1 MHLKKRRRRRRFLL
15 ALGLLAAGLIAF
27 VKLRWQPTV
36 RTLVAVQVDNE
47 ASNLIVEAINEQI
60 ASGAIQYDKIITL
73 RTDADGRVSAL
84 QTDMAEINRLKMEI
98 LRRIGQDLRELS
110 VEQLSV
116 PLGNVLLPSR
126 LSGVGGFVPVRLVE
140 LRSSGAD
147 FESSFSQ
154 AGINQTL
161 HQIGLNVKIHVIVLT
176 PAGEMDVPVQVRM
189 VVAQTIL
196 LGEVPQ
202 TVFNFGGTET
212 WTQEKKSDN

>member
-1 MHLKKRRRRRRFLL
+1 MNLRKRRRRRRLL
-15 ALGLLAAGLIAF
+15 LLAAAVTAGLILF

-36 RTLVAVQVDNE
+36 RTLVTMQVDNE

-60 ASGAIQYDKIITL
+60 ASGAIQYDNIIQL
-73 RTDADGRVSAL
+73 RTDASGRVSAL
-84 QTDMAEINRLKMEI
+84 QTDMAEVNRLKMEI
-98 LRRIGQDLRELS
+98 LKRIGQDLRELS
-110 VEQLSV
+110 VERLSV
-116 PLGNVLLPSR
+116 PLGNVLLPSL
-126 LSGVGGFVPVRLVE
+126 LSGIGGYVPVRLVE

-147 FESSFSQ
+147 FESSFLQ

-202 TVFNFGGTET
+202 TVFNYGGTET
-212 WTQEKKSDN
+212 WTQEKKSDD